1 LLRRSAPRNDKRA
14 VIRRTGLQVFPLP
27 FYCFHRSD
35 GRICEMNPLL
45 LMFSAALVAA
55 QFMLPRRLAFLP
67 LLIAACH
74 TPYHVALLGQFTAV
88 RLVLIAGIARAL
100 MSGLQRWTP
109 TNRLDLL
116 MAIWSGV
123 ALLSAVGHETGNP
136 FQYRAGLVLNVFGT
150 YFYARA
156 FIRSPADFT
165 TFIRLLAVVLV
176 PLAGMLAIEVIT
188 GSNAYHGLGSRL
200 ENALVR
206 ADRTRAMGPFGT
218 PILAGTMG
226 AVALP
231 LLVSLWRSHPLTA
244 KAGIASSLVIIVA
257 SASSGPI
264 GTLLIGGG
272 ALLLWRWRQWL
283 TQIQIAAVVLIFV
296 VQLFRERSVWY
307 LISLID
313 FVGGST
319 GYHRSQLLDS
329 TINHLNEWWLW
340 GTDFTRHWMPYGLP
354 ANPDHCDLT
363 SYYVHLGV
371 IGGVP
376 LLLTL
381 LVIIWTAFTSLGAR
395 IRVVRKAKQ
404 PNEFLL
410 WCVGCALFAHTL
422 TFFTISYFD
431 QLYVFFYAVIAAIT
445 PLISARISVRAQQ
458 PKTREEEI
466 PRGYIFPAF
475 ER

>member
-1 LLRRSAPRNDKRA
+1 
-14 VIRRTGLQVFPLP
+14 
-27 FYCFHRSD
+27 
-35 GRICEMNPLL
+35 MNPLL
-45 LMFSAALVAA
+45 LSFSAALVAA
-55 QFMLPRRLAFLP
+55 QFILPRRLVCLP

-74 TPYHVALLGQFTAV
+74 TPYHVALAGQFTAV

-109 TNRLDLL
+109 TNRLDVL
-116 MAIWSGV
+116 MVVWSGV

-156 FIRSPADFT
+156 FIQSPGDFV
-165 TFIRLLAVVLV
+165 TFVRLLAIVLV
-176 PLAGMLAIEVIT
+176 PLAGMLVIEVVT

-206 ADRTRAMGPFGT
+206 AGRTRAMGPFGT

-226 AVALP
+226 AVAFP
-231 LLVSLWRSHPLTA
+231 LIIALWRSHPQTA
-244 KAGIASSLVIIVA
+244 KIGLASCLVIVVS

-264 GTLLIGGG
+264 GTLLVGGG
-272 ALLLWRWRQWL
+272 ALFLWRWRRFL
-283 TQIQIAAVVLIFV
+283 SQIQIAGIVMLLV
-296 VQLFRERSVWY
+296 VQLFRERSIWY

-329 TINHLNEWWLW
+329 SINHLNEWWLW
-340 GTDFTRHWMPYGLP
+340 GTDYTRHWMPYGLP

-363 SYYVHLGV
+363 SYYVHLGA

-376 LLLTL
+376 LVLTL
-381 LVIIWTAFTSLGAR
+381 LAIIWSGFTWLGAR
-395 IRVVRKAKQ
+395 IRVLRSMRE

-410 WCVGCALFAHTL
+410 WCVGSALLAHTI

-445 PLISARISVRAQQ
+445 PLISAPFSGRVPVPATPQ
-458 PKTREEEI
+458 PEI
-466 PRGYIFPAF
+466 PRGYSFPAF
-475 ER
+475 QR